1 MKKKFKKITS
11 DFPTIKE
18 MDWDIQTL
26 KTCTETFEY
35 LTEAFWLHDELTDS
49 ISESNI
55 EKTHMV
61 SSVLLAFEH
70 LNQLIDRRISYVESM
85 IEQACAVEIRVEDEN
100 ENSLLN

>member
-1 MKKKFKKITS
+1 MKKKFKKITTK
-11 DFPTIKE
+11 FPTIEE
-18 MDWDIQTL
+18 MEWDIHTL
-26 KTCTETFEY
+26 KTSKEIFEY
-35 LTEAFWLHDELTDS
+35 LTEAFWLHDELTDY
-49 ISESNI
+49 IDESNI